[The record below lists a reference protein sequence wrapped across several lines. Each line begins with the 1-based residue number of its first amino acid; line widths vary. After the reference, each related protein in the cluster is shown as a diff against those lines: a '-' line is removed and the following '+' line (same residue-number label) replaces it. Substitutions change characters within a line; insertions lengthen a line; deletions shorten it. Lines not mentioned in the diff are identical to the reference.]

1 MTGCL
6 HLFAKRTN
14 SLGNPPDHE
23 FRALMVT
30 RDIFDT
36 KAYVGDKSPV
46 IVMSFVYRYVLAM
59 VLTGEGF
66 VGNLFREHHRHLG
79 SAFTLPTHRKPVAGL
94 GLVISGA
101 DHEYAAFVP

>member
-1 MTGCL
+1 MADCL

-36 KAYVGDKSPV
+36 KAYVGNESPLT
-46 IVMSFVYRYVLAM
+46 VMSIVYCYVLAM

-66 VGNLFREHHRHLG
+66 IGNLFREHHRHLA
-79 SAFTLPTHRKPVAGL
+79 SAFTLPVHRKPVAGL

-101 DHEYAAFVP
+101 DREYAAFVP